1 MPDSTEPRASA
12 LRAQLMPYPAPPRP
26 ERKRLITTFYSF
38 KGGVGR
44 SMALQGVACALAQ
57 RRQSVLMVD
66 GDLEAPGLTFAHLVG
81 KARERYGFADLLG
94 DLSAMV
100 LRHPADLETIDQSL
114 AGLQRRVQDALF
126 ELSPEHE
133 QAALALDAV
142 PAGDGSEDGPA
153 PEALEARL
161 QAIAETEGFE
171 LPPPGVVELFGA
183 GSVVSEYLATLS
195 RTDFDAIYDRDR
207 PAPTEAMLEASGLNR
222 RWERD
227 PMVADVFAAL
237 VRQLLLAAVT
247 HAGRPFDHVFIDSRT
262 GLADTAGF
270 CTRWLA
276 DRLVMLSGL
285 NEQNIEGTAHVMQQ
299 LDLRDGNERLLTV
312 VASPVPNSDL
322 ELVEQRLSRLRQRLG
337 LRADPPKLH
346 YEPILSLLDQP
357 LREKWHRH
365 SQLQRDHLDLARL
378 VDDPSGREP
387 DATAQWMLATV
398 QREPTAED
406 LRSVAAELARLAL
419 VEPEGARG
427 RARVLIRAAEAN
439 DASLSACVP
448 LLRVA
453 AALLPGE
460 LEARGLLAGALSDL
474 ALETLG
480 QGLSEEG
487 EALQREALA
496 EFAAAEALPG
506 SRGSLLCNWGTT
518 LGRWAKAVA
527 GSDPVRA
534 LELWQEACQRYAQ
547 AVELKPD
554 MHEAL
559 SNWGATLGDWA
570 GAVAESHPARA
581 QELLREACQKYAQAV
596 GIRPDQHEA
605 LYNWGVALAGWA
617 EAVAESD
624 PALAKGLWQEACQ
637 RYAEAVEIE
646 PDKHE
651 ALNNWGVALSRLAD
665 EAARSDAEGAREL
678 WREACQRYARAVE
691 LEPSSHQA
699 LYNWGF
705 AFSRLAQTVAES
717 DPSRGREFWEG
728 ACQRYA
734 QAVEIKPD
742 KHEALHNWGFAL
754 SYLAETVAESDPS
767 RARELWQ
774 EACRRYSQAVEI
786 KPDDQDALYNWGLAL
801 YHWGQ
806 AVAASDRDRALEL
819 WEEACRR
826 CAEAVELKP
835 DMHEALNNWSAAL
848 MGLWRLTDDASL
860 LAQAR
865 EKAAE
870 AVRIQPG
877 AGLYNVA
884 CMDALSGDAEAALTG
899 LAEALGKGYIAWAH
913 VAGDADWNGYRS
925 DPRYLE
931 LEHKYGGG
939 TADEGE

>member
-12 LRAQLMPYPAPPRP
+12 LRAELMPYPAPPRP

-94 DLSAMV
+94 DLAAMV

-114 AGLQRRVQDALF
+114 AGLKQRVQDALF

-133 QAALALDAV
+133 QASLALEPV
-142 PAGDGSEDGPA
+142 PAGDGSDDGPA

-161 QAIAETEGFE
+161 QAIAEIEGFE
-171 LPPPGVVELFGA
+171 LPPPGAVELLGA
-183 GSVVSEYLATLS
+183 GSVVGEYLATLS
-195 RTDFDAIYDRDR
+195 RTDFDALYDRGR

-237 VRQLLLAAVT
+237 VRQLLLAVVT

-276 DRLVMLSGL
+276 DRIVMLSGL

-365 SQLQRDHLDLARL
+365 SQLQKDHLALARL

-387 DATAQWMLATV
+387 DATTQWMLATV

-427 RARVLIRAAEAN
+427 PARVLLRASQADA
-439 DASLSACVP
+439 ASLSAYVP
-448 LLRVA
+448 LLRVT

-460 LEARGLLAGALSDL
+460 LEARGELAGALSDL

-480 QGLSEEG
+480 QGLSEET

-496 EFAAAEALPG
+496 EFTAADVLPG
-506 SRGSLLCNWGTT
+506 NRGPLLYNWGVA
-518 LGRWAKAVA
+518 LDHLAEAVA

-534 LELWQEACQRYAQ
+534 Q
-547 AVELKPD
+547 
-554 MHEAL
+554 
-559 SNWGATLGDWA
+559 
-570 GAVAESHPARA
+570 
-581 QELLREACQKYAQAV
+581 
-596 GIRPDQHEA
+596 
-605 LYNWGVALAGWA
+605 
-617 EAVAESD
+617 
-624 PALAKGLWQEACQ
+624 
-637 RYAEAVEIE
+637 
-646 PDKHE
+646 
-651 ALNNWGVALSRLAD
+651 
-665 EAARSDAEGAREL
+665 
-678 WREACQRYARAVE
+678 
-691 LEPSSHQA
+691 
-699 LYNWGF
+699 
-705 AFSRLAQTVAES
+705 
-717 DPSRGREFWEG
+717 
-728 ACQRYA
+728 
-734 QAVEIKPD
+734 
-742 KHEALHNWGFAL
+742 
-754 SYLAETVAESDPS
+754 
-767 RARELWQ
+767 
-774 EACRRYSQAVEI
+774 
-786 KPDDQDALYNWGLAL
+786 
-801 YHWGQ
+801 
-806 AVAASDRDRALEL
+806 EL
-819 WEEACRR
+819 WEEACQR
-826 CAEAVELKP
+826 CAEAVEFKP
-835 DMHEALNNWSAAL
+835 DLHEALSNWSAAL

-884 CMDALSGDAEAALTG
+884 CMDALSGDAEAALAE
-899 LAEALGKGYIAWAH
+899 LAEALEKGTIAWAH
-913 VAGDADWNGYRS
+913 VAGDADWDEYRTH
-925 DPRYLE
+925 PRYLE
-931 LEHKYGGG
+931 LERRYGGG